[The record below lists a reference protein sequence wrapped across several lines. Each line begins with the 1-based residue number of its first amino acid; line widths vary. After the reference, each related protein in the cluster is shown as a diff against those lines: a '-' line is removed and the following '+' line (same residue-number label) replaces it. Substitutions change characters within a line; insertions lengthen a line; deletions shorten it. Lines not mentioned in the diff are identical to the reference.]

1 MAVGAINSTFNLP
14 SAEQVSSRADALD
27 QIDFL
32 QMLMAQMRNQD
43 PMSPM
48 DSQEYA
54 AQLAQFSS
62 VQELTAIKESLE
74 ESINMN
80 LLMTQSING
89 NLAAALVGKTVRAQ
103 NNTVEVSGTS
113 GADLRYALGAAAT
126 NVQIEV
132 LNSSGEVV
140 RTISANAQA
149 AGNAAVY
156 WDGRDQNGNQVPN
169 GDYTFNVTAS
179 DADGKEVAA
188 TTYIQGVVT
197 AINYSEDGV
206 SLTVNGQQVFLGDI
220 LAVLAADDSGS
231 NGPNSSMAGQ
241 RG

>member
-1 MAVGAINSTFNLP
+1 MAVGAVNNTFNVP
-14 SAEQVSSRADALD
+14 SAEQIGSRADTLD
-27 QIDFL
+27 QLDFL

-62 VQELTAIKESLE
+62 VQELSAIKAALD

-103 NNTVEVSGTS
+103 NNSIEIGESS
-113 GADLRYALGAAAT
+113 DADLRYTLSAAAT
-126 NVQIEV
+126 NVQVEV
-132 LNSSGEVV
+132 LNADGEVV
-140 RTISANAQA
+140 RTITANAQS

-156 WDGRDQNGNQVPN
+156 WDGRDQVGNRVPN
-169 GDYTFNVTAS
+169 GNYTFNVTAA
-179 DADGKEVAA
+179 DADGNDVTAA
-188 TTYIQGVVT
+188 TYVEGVVT
-197 AINYSEDGV
+197 SVNYAEGGV
-206 SLTVNGQQVFLGDI
+206 TLTVNGRQILLGDI
-220 LAVLAADDSGS
+220 MAVLSGNDSGTPGS
-231 NGPNSSMAGQ
+231 NSSFAG
-241 RG
+241 